1 MSTFPS
7 LRPAAGPT
15 AAPASETTVRRE
27 ARGGEGAPRVS
38 NVYAAE
44 QYRVLGHVVQ
54 QLGKSDKRVIAISS
68 PVAGDGKTTTCI
80 NLASTLSHSPG
91 CRVLLIDADLRRGTL
106 GEQLGLGRPAGP
118 GLAGAIADESIA
130 VETVVRRRPGLPF
143 AVLPAGACPAMPY
156 EALRSSRMDE
166 ILKAARQSFDY
177 VLVDTPPVV
186 PVADLLALSDWV
198 DGIFLVVSAHQTPR
212 GLLDEALSS
221 MDPEKVVG
229 IVYNGDD
236 LPLLNRHRAYYS
248 YGERGSAPRR
258 SPSILAASNRP

>member
-1 MSTFPS
+1 MSTLPG
-7 LRPAAGPT
+7 LRPVVAPGSEAASQQGAR
-15 AAPASETTVRRE
+15 AA
-27 ARGGEGAPRVS
+27 EGAARVA

-54 QLGKSDKRVIAISS
+54 QLGKLEKRVIAISS

-91 CRVLLIDADLRRGTL
+91 CRVLLVDADLRRGSL

-118 GLAGAIADESIA
+118 GLAGAIDDGSIA
-130 VETVVRRRPGLPF
+130 LESVVRRRPGLPF
-143 AVLPAGACPAMPY
+143 AVLPAGTCPGMPY
-156 EALRSSRMDE
+156 EALRSARMDE
-166 ILKAARQSFDY
+166 ILKAARQAFDY

-198 DGIFLVVSAHQTPR
+198 DGIFLVVSAHKTPR

-221 MDPEKVVG
+221 MDPQKVVG

-248 YGERGSAPRR
+248 YGERGSAPGRL
-258 SPSILAASNRP
+258 PSILAVTNRP